1 MRRWRGRRILV
12 GALAGVGAVVVL
24 LLAAGWY
31 LSGILGCR
39 GFQPVPRVPGVEV
52 VAVADGAITLRATGL
67 ANECGEVRENW
78 FSDGIWGIRWDG
90 GFGQVGAIQSLDE
103 AGGEV
108 VREYSSAD
116 GAPPPGMW
124 ARLMH
129 PFPVDPT
136 RALGVGFTEVT
147 YTSELGPLPAWATAG
162 DHATWVIYV
171 HGKGGQRTEGMRIL
185 KTAADLGMPGLLID
199 YRNDQ
204 GAPADPTGKYQYG
217 LTEWRDLEGA
227 VRYALAHGAHDVVL
241 VGYSMGGAIA
251 INFLLQ
257 SDLAHEVSALVLDSP
272 MLDFSA
278 TVDLGARNR
287 GIPRS
292 VTAFAK
298 VIAGWRLDVDWSALD
313 YLNRADDIDVP
324 ILLFHSETDG
334 RVPVSTSDE
343 LAEVRPDIVT
353 YERYET
359 GAHVGGW
366 NLDRRRYEQAVRRFV
381 SGVTNQAGSG

>member
-67 ANECGEVRENW
+67 ANECGEVRDNW
-78 FSDGIWGIRWDG
+78 FRDGIWGIRWDG

-124 ARLMH
+124 TRLMH

-199 YRNDQ
+199 YRNDP

-241 VGYSMGGAIA
+241 VGYSMGGGTVL
-251 INFLLQ
+251 NFLYE
-257 SDLAHEVSALVLDSP
+257 SELAGVVRGAILDAP
-272 MLDFSA
+272 MADFGA
-278 TVDLGARNR
+278 TVDHGIRDYGVPGPLVPLPRMIASVRYGIDWAAMDYVARSGELR
-287 GIPRS
+287 TPLLLIHGKQDETVPFGI
-292 VTAFAK
+292 A
-298 VIAGWRLDVDWSALD
+298 
-313 YLNRADDIDVP
+313 
-324 ILLFHSETDG
+324 E
-334 RVPVSTSDE
+334 E
-343 LAEVRPDIVT
+343 LAAARPDLVQFEAFDEAEHT
-353 YERYET
+353 RSWGTDPARYE
-359 GAHVGGW
+359 G
-366 NLDRRRYEQAVRRFV
+366 LVREFLRLV
-381 SGVTNQAGSG
+381 AP

>member
-241 VGYSMGGAIA
+241 VGYSMGGGTVL
-251 INFLLQ
+251 NFLYE
-257 SDLAHEVSALVLDSP
+257 SELAGVVRGAILDAP
-272 MLDFSA
+272 MADFGA
-278 TVDLGARNR
+278 TVDHGIRDYGVPGPLAPLPRMIASVRYGIDWAAMDYVARSGELR
-287 GIPRS
+287 TPLLLIHGKQDETVPFGI
-292 VTAFAK
+292 A
-298 VIAGWRLDVDWSALD
+298 
-313 YLNRADDIDVP
+313 
-324 ILLFHSETDG
+324 E
-334 RVPVSTSDE
+334 E
-343 LAEVRPDIVT
+343 LAAARPDLVQFEAFDEAEHT
-353 YERYET
+353 RSWGTDPARYE
-359 GAHVGGW
+359 G
-366 NLDRRRYEQAVRRFV
+366 LVREFLRLV
-381 SGVTNQAGSG
+381 AP

>member
-1 MRRWRGRRILV
+1 MMKRSLLIGLPSTLLILTSAMSGVGWYYTGELEKGAFIVEHALEEFSIIVSAAGNGTVTLRLPEGTDPEDSPGTMGIAWTAGSSMVGPIISTDGQETVRTLV
-12 GALAGVGAVVVL
+12 GVTSPEIGEMIRFDKFVFAEDPKIAHGIEFAEVSFPAPLGSLGAWYVDGEANTWAIFVHGMGSTRREALRMLPVVVQ
-24 LLAAGWY
+24 AG
-31 LSGILGCR
+31 
-39 GFQPVPRVPGVEV
+39 
-52 VAVADGAITLRATGL
+52 
-67 ANECGEVRENW
+67 
-78 FSDGIWGIRWDG
+78 
-90 GFGQVGAIQSLDE
+90 
-103 AGGEV
+103 
-108 VREYSSAD
+108 
-116 GAPPPGMW
+116 
-124 ARLMH
+124 
-129 PFPVDPT
+129 
-136 RALGVGFTEVT
+136 
-147 YTSELGPLPAWATAG
+147 LPAL
-162 DHATWVIYV
+162 
-171 HGKGGQRTEGMRIL
+171 IL
-185 KTAADLGMPGLLID
+185 D
-199 YRNDQ
+199 YRNDV
-204 GAPADPTGKYQYG
+204 GAPADPSTYYQYG
-217 LTEWRDLEGA
+217 LTEWEDLEGA
-227 VRYALAHGAHDVVL
+227 VRYAINGGADDVLL

>member
-12 GALAGVGAVVVL
+12 GALVGVGAVVVL
-24 LLAAGWY
+24 LLAAGWH

-147 YTSELGPLPAWATAG
+147 YTSELGPLSAWATAG

-241 VGYSMGGAIA
+241 VGYSMGGGTVL
-251 INFLLQ
+251 NFLYE
-257 SDLAHEVSALVLDSP
+257 SELAGVVRGAILDAP
-272 MLDFSA
+272 MADFGA
-278 TVDLGARNR
+278 TVDHGIRDYGVPGPLAPLPRMIASVRYGIDWAAMDYVARSGELR
-287 GIPRS
+287 TPLLLIHGKQDETVPFGI
-292 VTAFAK
+292 A
-298 VIAGWRLDVDWSALD
+298 
-313 YLNRADDIDVP
+313 
-324 ILLFHSETDG
+324 E
-334 RVPVSTSDE
+334 E
-343 LAEVRPDIVT
+343 LAAARPDLVQFEAFDEAEHT
-353 YERYET
+353 RSWGTDPARYE
-359 GAHVGGW
+359 G
-366 NLDRRRYEQAVRRFV
+366 LVREFLRLV
-381 SGVTNQAGSG
+381 AP

>member
-67 ANECGEVRENW
+67 ANECGEVRDNW
-78 FSDGIWGIRWDG
+78 FRDGIWGIRWDG

-124 ARLMH
+124 TRLMH

-241 VGYSMGGAIA
+241 VGYSMGGGTVLKFLYESELAGVVRGAI
-251 INFLLQ
+251 
-257 SDLAHEVSALVLDSP
+257 LDAP
-272 MLDFSA
+272 MADFGA
-278 TVDLGARNR
+278 TVDHGIRDYGVPGPLAPLPRMIASVRYGIDWAAMDYVARSGELR
-287 GIPRS
+287 TPLLLIHGKQDETVPFGI
-292 VTAFAK
+292 A
-298 VIAGWRLDVDWSALD
+298 
-313 YLNRADDIDVP
+313 
-324 ILLFHSETDG
+324 E
-334 RVPVSTSDE
+334 E
-343 LAEVRPDIVT
+343 LAAARPDLVQFEAFDEAEHT
-353 YERYET
+353 RSWGTDPARYE
-359 GAHVGGW
+359 G
-366 NLDRRRYEQAVRRFV
+366 LVREFLRLV
-381 SGVTNQAGSG
+381 AP